1 MKVNKTDLLISVPES
16 HGIYVRCLSSIGG
29 YLNRMHIHEMYEI
42 YFSLTD
48 NMQFFVNKGVYSLSY
63 GDVLFLSNTD
73 LHLGRPVVSDALYE
87 RYMVSFS
94 SDMLPDEHKNLLDC
108 FLLSKTEG
116 HKLSLT
122 PEEQCSFLALADD
135 IQQEEKED
143 QDGMFG
149 QQIALWRLLL
159 FLCRTRYR
167 HSGQGYSHPN
177 SMHLRVQQVIDYI
190 RQNYTQT
197 ISLDELSSICN
208 YNKSYLCRLF
218 LKETGFRISDYLT
231 ICRLSHAIKLLQE
244 NESIS
249 NCARLSGF
257 HSTSFFISVFK
268 QNVGITPFQ
277 YLKQEERKRRSS

>member
-1 MKVNKTDLLISVPES
+1 
-16 HGIYVRCLSSIGG
+16 
-29 YLNRMHIHEMYEI
+29 MHIHEMYEI
-42 YFSLTD
+42 YFSMTD
-48 NMQFFVNKGVYSLSY
+48 NLQFFVNKDVYSLNY

-73 LHLGRPVVSDALYE
+73 LHLIKPTVSDTLYE

-94 SDMLPDEHKNLLDC
+94 LDMLPDGHNNLLDC
-108 FLLSKTEG
+108 FLLSETEG
-116 HKLSLT
+116 HKMSLT
-122 PEEQCSFLALADD
+122 PEEQCAFFTLADE
-135 IQQEEKED
+135 IQREEKED
-143 QDGMFG
+143 HDGMFG
-149 QQIALWRLLL
+149 QQIALWHLLL
-159 FLCRTRYR
+159 FLSRARYH

-218 LKETGFRISDYLT
+218 HKETGFHISDYLT
-231 ICRLSHAIKLLQE
+231 VCRLSHAIKLLHE

-268 QNVGITPFQ
+268 QNVGITPYQF
-277 YLKQEERKRRSS
+277 LKQEERRKISS